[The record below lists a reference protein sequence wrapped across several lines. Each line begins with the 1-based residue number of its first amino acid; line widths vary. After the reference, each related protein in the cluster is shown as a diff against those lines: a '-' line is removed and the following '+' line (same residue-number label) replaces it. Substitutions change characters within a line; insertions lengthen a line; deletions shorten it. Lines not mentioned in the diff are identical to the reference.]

1 MKSIGLL
8 NKITSALICIQ
19 VLLSG
24 IGTYAVYA
32 EDAADL
38 DIYLAIGQSNM
49 AGRASIEQ
57 ADCVPIENAYLFN
70 AEGAWEPAQMGALT
84 EDGAVQGFNRYSDV
98 RKTDGTLQGLSP
110 AYSFAKLTAQSTGRK
125 IGIVS
130 NARGAT
136 TIKQWAKGYEAPEG
150 ASESQLDYD
159 LYEKSVA
166 RAVKAAQAGGKIA
179 GVIWHQGEA
188 GGDASDYMADLKK
201 LVSDL
206 KTDLKDYLKTEN
218 TLPFVAGTLAGNYVT
233 ADIYN
238 AKIGQMTDQSNENY
252 IPDSAVANVGIG
264 ETLSDNTHL
273 NSQAQRDL
281 GEAYAYKMLK
291 LVYGQTLSWAEQNK
305 IGISAA
311 SGGSNPELAFDGA
324 INLNAAT
331 GFWQAGDNN
340 DALVLDLG
348 KTHSVSEI
356 RIYWGD
362 SWRRTNRYNIYA
374 KSGQSTW
381 QKICDRSEINT
392 YENLYYGEFTAD
404 EFAGITADYI
414 KIEPVEIYDR
424 KISEVDSAATA
435 HIAEIEIFGKEMPAE
450 GSRQAM
456 TATDIRLD
464 SDNKSVISNPNYPP
478 AILSDGLFGNSQG
491 SYAIYFGAAN
501 ARMTPSVIL
510 KGEATNVTH
519 IAIYAGVSGN
529 ADMVDAGGVR
539 VYNYNES
546 TASYEEIGISGYDT
560 VDNGTNTGLNN
571 SASESSVRA
580 NQIVFLKLDR
590 AVRTN
595 ELKVEFNQSTPF
607 RICETEA
614 YYAPQNK
621 LFGKAMSDF
630 APEYPESEFG
640 KNIINGGFVLT
651 DGERQGCFDHKIWSV
666 NNTADDVYAEYGVD
680 GEKINRLVVYSG
692 NGEGTGTVDAVELE
706 YTVDGTD
713 WVKADFEKEEQT
725 GEKLI
730 AKFDSIYPKKIR
742 VHILSPETVVVREIE
757 AYDDSVTAPIEPE
770 YFDADGYDYD
780 TETNALCSTQ
790 LKQISFIG
798 GKCINER
805 IIADGKAG
813 SAAGVY
819 SSAWVIDEGEN
830 ACAEFFFSSPVAVNK
845 IQLTSGWRDMS
856 EDGIVSDI
864 TLQIYEDG
872 EYTDIAV
879 ITGNTSKMAIT
890 SFPVVS
896 ASRYRVLLG
905 ADNAMRIREIQLN
918 YAVYAIAFEKE
929 FGNDGII
936 TTGRCDNRIIA
947 EYDGEYTVELTVNGE
962 ATAVDEAGRFTLD
975 IDKNGIYELCAVIS
989 DANTGIQLAVFTKT
1003 LIAADFSEIIRQIN
1017 DGESSLREFRQNLLN
1032 NSALAEKYGYDVSA
1046 AVNDSDG
1053 AIGLLIE
1060 KLREK
1065 APYEESPAGFE
1076 RLIDDIKNAMPGCS
1090 INGAETGGQMQYALE
1105 NYAGILGFDCN
1116 EIYDFAQQQKTEV
1129 SMIAAEIVA
1138 YREKVLQGRLDADN
1152 YAAAFRYAMAMTA
1165 YNISYYGSLSSVFDK
1180 YSDVCSID
1188 YSVIENK
1195 YLDVT
1200 YRRLK
1205 SFHVEKYTDI
1215 PALLMKAYND
1225 TKSSAPQ
1232 NTQSGGGSGGGS
1244 VYYKEQPA
1252 TNPRD
1257 DDIKNETEP
1266 YRDMNG
1272 YEWAKESVAR
1282 LTELGVVSGKG
1293 DGEFCPGDNVTREQ
1307 FIKMIVTAMQLE
1319 IHETVNRFEDVTDSA
1334 WYSSYVLTGCSY
1346 GITRGI
1352 SETVFGVGMPITR
1365 QDMAVITYRAAECR
1379 MYGFKDDTMSFAD
1392 EADISDYALTAVR
1405 RMAGNG
1411 IINGVGD
1418 NCFAPKNLST
1428 RAEAAVMICRL
1439 LTSMEGK

>member
-32 EDAADL
+32 ENAADL

-456 TATDIRLD
+456 TARDIRLD
-464 SDNKSVISNPNYPP
+464 SDNKSVISDANYPP
-478 AILSDGLFGNSQG
+478 AILSDGVFGNSNKT
-491 SYAIYFGAAN
+491 YAIYFGPAN
-501 ARMTPSVIL
+501 AQKKPSVVL
-510 KGEATNVTH
+510 EGEETYVTH
-519 IAIYAGVSGN
+519 IAVYAGVSGSS
-529 ADMVDAGGVR
+529 DMVDASGVK

-546 TASYEEIGISGYDT
+546 AAEYEELRISWYDT

-571 SASESSVRA
+571 TGAASSARA
-580 NQIVFLKLDR
+580 NQIVFLKL
-590 AVRTN
+590 AEPVQTSK
-595 ELKVEFNQSTPF
+595 LKVQFNQATALRVCEIETYYSTK
-607 RICETEA
+607 
-614 YYAPQNK
+614 NK
-621 LFGKAMSDF
+621 LFGKAMAAFS
-630 APEYPESEFG
+630 PEYPTSNFG
-640 KNIINGGFVLT
+640 TNVIKGGFVLT
-651 DGERQGCFDHKIWSV
+651 DGV
-666 NNTADDVYAEYGVD
+666 NNDANGVKRWYVNETLEKDPYVEYNMN
-680 GEKINRLVVYSG
+680 GEKINHIVIYSG
-692 NGEGTGTVDAVELE
+692 STQPVLRPDGATTRGGSVNPKYVDIK
-706 YTVDGTD
+706 YTVDGSL
-713 WVKADFEKEEQT
+713 WESVNFESIEEIELS
-725 GEKLI
+725 GSKGCKLGI
-730 AKFDSIYPKKIR
+730 SFTEIQPEKIR
-742 VHILSPETVVVREIE
+742 VCLKGDSMVSEGENNSLRVKEIE
-757 AYDDSVTAPIEPE
+757 AYYDESINAEEFSRLDSCSITGVKLTQDGGFSASLKNNAKDAITVYVMTA
-770 YFDADGYDYD
+770 
-780 TETNALCSTQ
+780 S
-790 LKQISFIG
+790 K
-798 GKCINER
+798 
-805 IIADGKAG
+805 
-813 SAAGVY
+813 AAGALTDV
-819 SSAWVIDEGEN
+819 
-830 ACAEFFFSSPVAVNK
+830 K
-845 IQLTSGWRDMS
+845 I
-856 EDGIVSDI
+856 V
-864 TLQIYEDG
+864 
-872 EYTDIAV
+872 
-879 ITGNTSKMAIT
+879 
-890 SFPVVS
+890 
-896 ASRYRVLLG
+896 
-905 ADNAMRIREIQLN
+905 
-918 YAVYAIAFEKE
+918 
-929 FGNDGII
+929 
-936 TTGRCDNRIIA
+936 
-947 EYDGEYTVELTVNGE
+947 EYTVEKGE
-962 ATAVDEAGRFTLD
+962 RKYLAAESAAYENADTIEAYLWVKD
-975 IDKNGIYELCAVIS
+975 SIKPIIDKI
-989 DANTGIQLAVFTKT
+989 FT
-1003 LIAADFSEIIRQIN
+1003 
-1017 DGESSLREFRQNLLN
+1017 
-1032 NSALAEKYGYDVSA
+1032 
-1046 AVNDSDG
+1046 
-1053 AIGLLIE
+1053 
-1060 KLREK
+1060 
-1065 APYEESPAGFE
+1065 
-1076 RLIDDIKNAMPGCS
+1076 
-1090 INGAETGGQMQYALE
+1090 
-1105 NYAGILGFDCN
+1105 
-1116 EIYDFAQQQKTEV
+1116 
-1129 SMIAAEIVA
+1129 
-1138 YREKVLQGRLDADN
+1138 
-1152 YAAAFRYAMAMTA
+1152 
-1165 YNISYYGSLSSVFDK
+1165 
-1180 YSDVCSID
+1180 
-1188 YSVIENK
+1188 
-1195 YLDVT
+1195 
-1200 YRRLK
+1200 
-1205 SFHVEKYTDI
+1205 
-1215 PALLMKAYND
+1215 
-1225 TKSSAPQ
+1225 
-1232 NTQSGGGSGGGS
+1232 S
-1244 VYYKEQPA
+1244 VY
-1252 TNPRD
+1252 N
-1257 DDIKNETEP
+1257 
-1266 YRDMNG
+1266 
-1272 YEWAKESVAR
+1272 
-1282 LTELGVVSGKG
+1282 
-1293 DGEFCPGDNVTREQ
+1293 
-1307 FIKMIVTAMQLE
+1307 
-1319 IHETVNRFEDVTDSA
+1319 
-1334 WYSSYVLTGCSY
+1334 
-1346 GITRGI
+1346 
-1352 SETVFGVGMPITR
+1352 
-1365 QDMAVITYRAAECR
+1365 
-1379 MYGFKDDTMSFAD
+1379 
-1392 EADISDYALTAVR
+1392 
-1405 RMAGNG
+1405 
-1411 IINGVGD
+1411 
-1418 NCFAPKNLST
+1418 
-1428 RAEAAVMICRL
+1428 
-1439 LTSMEGK
+1439 

>member
-1 MKSIGLL
+1 MVINMKSIGLL

-57 ADCVPIENAYLFN
+57 ADCVPIESAYLFN

-233 ADIYN
+233 SDIYN

-324 INLNAAT
+324 MNLNAET

-348 KTHSVSEI
+348 KSHSVSEI

-464 SDNKSVISNPNYPP
+464 SDNKSVISDANYPP
-478 AILSDGLFGNSQG
+478 AILSDGVFGNSNKT
-491 SYAIYFGAAN
+491 YAIYFGAAN
-501 ARMTPSVIL
+501 AQKKPSVVL
-510 KGEATNVTH
+510 EGEETYVTH
-519 IAIYAGVSGN
+519 IAVYAGVSGSS
-529 ADMVDAGGVR
+529 DMVDASGVKA
-539 VYNYNES
+539 YNYNES
-546 TASYEEIGISGYDT
+546 TAEYEELRISWYDT

-571 SASESSVRA
+571 TGAASSARA
-580 NQIVFLKLDR
+580 NQIVFLKL
-590 AVRTN
+590 AEPVQTSK
-595 ELKVEFNQSTPF
+595 LKVQFNQATALRVCEIETYYSTK
-607 RICETEA
+607 
-614 YYAPQNK
+614 NK
-621 LFGKAMSDF
+621 LFGKAMAAFS
-630 APEYPESEFG
+630 PEYPTGNFG
-640 KNIINGGFVLT
+640 TNVINGGFVLT
-651 DGERQGCFDHKIWSV
+651 DGV
-666 NNTADDVYAEYGVD
+666 NNDANGVKRWYVNETLGKDPYVEYNMN
-680 GEKINRLVVYSG
+680 GEKINHIVIYSG
-692 NGEGTGTVDAVELE
+692 STQPVLRPDGATTRGGSVNPKYVDIK
-706 YTVDGTD
+706 YTVDGSL
-713 WVKADFEKEEQT
+713 WESVNFESIEEIELS
-725 GEKLI
+725 GSKGCKLGI
-730 AKFDSIYPKKIR
+730 SFTEIQPEKIR
-742 VHILSPETVVVREIE
+742 VCLKGDSMVSAAENNSLRVKEIE
-757 AYDDSVTAPIEPE
+757 AYYDESINAEEFSRLDSCSIMGVKLTQDGGFSASLKNNAKDAITVYVMTA
-770 YFDADGYDYD
+770 
-780 TETNALCSTQ
+780 S
-790 LKQISFIG
+790 K
-798 GKCINER
+798 
-805 IIADGKAG
+805 
-813 SAAGVY
+813 AAGALTDV
-819 SSAWVIDEGEN
+819 
-830 ACAEFFFSSPVAVNK
+830 K
-845 IQLTSGWRDMS
+845 I
-856 EDGIVSDI
+856 V
-864 TLQIYEDG
+864 
-872 EYTDIAV
+872 
-879 ITGNTSKMAIT
+879 
-890 SFPVVS
+890 
-896 ASRYRVLLG
+896 
-905 ADNAMRIREIQLN
+905 
-918 YAVYAIAFEKE
+918 
-929 FGNDGII
+929 
-936 TTGRCDNRIIA
+936 
-947 EYDGEYTVELTVNGE
+947 EYTVEKGE
-962 ATAVDEAGRFTLD
+962 RKYLAAESAAYENADTIEAYLWVKD
-975 IDKNGIYELCAVIS
+975 SIKPIIDKI
-989 DANTGIQLAVFTKT
+989 FT
-1003 LIAADFSEIIRQIN
+1003 
-1017 DGESSLREFRQNLLN
+1017 
-1032 NSALAEKYGYDVSA
+1032 
-1046 AVNDSDG
+1046 
-1053 AIGLLIE
+1053 
-1060 KLREK
+1060 
-1065 APYEESPAGFE
+1065 
-1076 RLIDDIKNAMPGCS
+1076 
-1090 INGAETGGQMQYALE
+1090 
-1105 NYAGILGFDCN
+1105 
-1116 EIYDFAQQQKTEV
+1116 
-1129 SMIAAEIVA
+1129 
-1138 YREKVLQGRLDADN
+1138 
-1152 YAAAFRYAMAMTA
+1152 
-1165 YNISYYGSLSSVFDK
+1165 
-1180 YSDVCSID
+1180 
-1188 YSVIENK
+1188 
-1195 YLDVT
+1195 
-1200 YRRLK
+1200 
-1205 SFHVEKYTDI
+1205 
-1215 PALLMKAYND
+1215 
-1225 TKSSAPQ
+1225 
-1232 NTQSGGGSGGGS
+1232 S
-1244 VYYKEQPA
+1244 VY
-1252 TNPRD
+1252 N
-1257 DDIKNETEP
+1257 
-1266 YRDMNG
+1266 
-1272 YEWAKESVAR
+1272 
-1282 LTELGVVSGKG
+1282 
-1293 DGEFCPGDNVTREQ
+1293 
-1307 FIKMIVTAMQLE
+1307 
-1319 IHETVNRFEDVTDSA
+1319 
-1334 WYSSYVLTGCSY
+1334 
-1346 GITRGI
+1346 
-1352 SETVFGVGMPITR
+1352 
-1365 QDMAVITYRAAECR
+1365 
-1379 MYGFKDDTMSFAD
+1379 
-1392 EADISDYALTAVR
+1392 
-1405 RMAGNG
+1405 
-1411 IINGVGD
+1411 
-1418 NCFAPKNLST
+1418 
-1428 RAEAAVMICRL
+1428 
-1439 LTSMEGK
+1439 

>member
-392 YENLYYGEFTAD
+392 YENLYYGEFTED

-501 ARMTPSVIL
+501 AQKKPSVVL
-510 KGEATNVTH
+510 EGEEAYVTH
-519 IAIYAGVSGN
+519 IAVYAGVSGSS
-529 ADMVDAGGVR
+529 DMVDASGVKA
-539 VYNYNES
+539 YNYNES
-546 TASYEEIGISGYDT
+546 TAEYEELRISWYDT

-571 SASESSVRA
+571 TGAASSARA
-580 NQIVFLKLDR
+580 NQIVFLKL
-590 AVRTN
+590 AEPVQTSK
-595 ELKVEFNQSTPF
+595 LKVQFNQATALRVCEIETYYSTK
-607 RICETEA
+607 
-614 YYAPQNK
+614 NK
-621 LFGKAMSDF
+621 LFGKAMAAFS
-630 APEYPESEFG
+630 PEYPTGNFG
-640 KNIINGGFVLT
+640 TNVINGGFVLT
-651 DGERQGCFDHKIWSV
+651 DGV
-666 NNTADDVYAEYGVD
+666 NNDANGVKRWYVNETLGKDPYVEYNMN
-680 GEKINRLVVYSG
+680 GEKINHIVIYSG
-692 NGEGTGTVDAVELE
+692 STQPVLRPDGANTRGGSVNPKYVDIK
-706 YTVDGTD
+706 YTVDGSL
-713 WVKADFEKEEQT
+713 WESVNFESIEEIELS
-725 GEKLI
+725 GSKGCKLGI
-730 AKFDSIYPKKIR
+730 SFTEIQPEKIR
-742 VHILSPETVVVREIE
+742 VCLKGDSMVSAAENNSLRVKEIE
-757 AYDDSVTAPIEPE
+757 AYYDESINAEEFSRLDSCSIMGVKLTQDGGFSASLKNNAKDAITVYVMTA
-770 YFDADGYDYD
+770 
-780 TETNALCSTQ
+780 S
-790 LKQISFIG
+790 K
-798 GKCINER
+798 
-805 IIADGKAG
+805 
-813 SAAGVY
+813 AAGALTDV
-819 SSAWVIDEGEN
+819 
-830 ACAEFFFSSPVAVNK
+830 K
-845 IQLTSGWRDMS
+845 I
-856 EDGIVSDI
+856 V
-864 TLQIYEDG
+864 
-872 EYTDIAV
+872 
-879 ITGNTSKMAIT
+879 
-890 SFPVVS
+890 
-896 ASRYRVLLG
+896 
-905 ADNAMRIREIQLN
+905 
-918 YAVYAIAFEKE
+918 
-929 FGNDGII
+929 
-936 TTGRCDNRIIA
+936 
-947 EYDGEYTVELTVNGE
+947 EYTVEKGE
-962 ATAVDEAGRFTLD
+962 RKYLAAESAAYENADTIEAYLWVKD
-975 IDKNGIYELCAVIS
+975 SIKPIIDKI
-989 DANTGIQLAVFTKT
+989 FT
-1003 LIAADFSEIIRQIN
+1003 
-1017 DGESSLREFRQNLLN
+1017 
-1032 NSALAEKYGYDVSA
+1032 
-1046 AVNDSDG
+1046 
-1053 AIGLLIE
+1053 
-1060 KLREK
+1060 
-1065 APYEESPAGFE
+1065 
-1076 RLIDDIKNAMPGCS
+1076 
-1090 INGAETGGQMQYALE
+1090 
-1105 NYAGILGFDCN
+1105 
-1116 EIYDFAQQQKTEV
+1116 
-1129 SMIAAEIVA
+1129 
-1138 YREKVLQGRLDADN
+1138 
-1152 YAAAFRYAMAMTA
+1152 
-1165 YNISYYGSLSSVFDK
+1165 
-1180 YSDVCSID
+1180 
-1188 YSVIENK
+1188 
-1195 YLDVT
+1195 
-1200 YRRLK
+1200 
-1205 SFHVEKYTDI
+1205 
-1215 PALLMKAYND
+1215 
-1225 TKSSAPQ
+1225 
-1232 NTQSGGGSGGGS
+1232 S
-1244 VYYKEQPA
+1244 VY
-1252 TNPRD
+1252 N
-1257 DDIKNETEP
+1257 
-1266 YRDMNG
+1266 
-1272 YEWAKESVAR
+1272 
-1282 LTELGVVSGKG
+1282 
-1293 DGEFCPGDNVTREQ
+1293 
-1307 FIKMIVTAMQLE
+1307 
-1319 IHETVNRFEDVTDSA
+1319 
-1334 WYSSYVLTGCSY
+1334 
-1346 GITRGI
+1346 
-1352 SETVFGVGMPITR
+1352 
-1365 QDMAVITYRAAECR
+1365 
-1379 MYGFKDDTMSFAD
+1379 
-1392 EADISDYALTAVR
+1392 
-1405 RMAGNG
+1405 
-1411 IINGVGD
+1411 
-1418 NCFAPKNLST
+1418 
-1428 RAEAAVMICRL
+1428 
-1439 LTSMEGK
+1439 

>member
-501 ARMTPSVIL
+501 AQKKPSVVL
-510 KGEATNVTH
+510 EGEETYVTH
-519 IAIYAGVSGN
+519 IAVYAGVSGSS
-529 ADMVDAGGVR
+529 DMVDASGVK

-546 TASYEEIGISGYDT
+546 TAEYEELRISWYDT

-571 SASESSVRA
+571 TGAASSARA
-580 NQIVFLKLDR
+580 NQIVFLKL
-590 AVRTN
+590 AEPVQTSK
-595 ELKVEFNQSTPF
+595 LKVQFNQATALRVCEIETYYSTK
-607 RICETEA
+607 
-614 YYAPQNK
+614 NK
-621 LFGKAMSDF
+621 LFGKAMAAFS
-630 APEYPESEFG
+630 PEYPTGNFG
-640 KNIINGGFVLT
+640 TNVINGGFVLT
-651 DGERQGCFDHKIWSV
+651 DGV
-666 NNTADDVYAEYGVD
+666 NNDANGVKRWYVNETLGKDPYVEYNMN
-680 GEKINRLVVYSG
+680 GEKINHIVIYSG
-692 NGEGTGTVDAVELE
+692 STQPVLRPDGATTRGGSVNPKYVDIK
-706 YTVDGTD
+706 YTVDGGL
-713 WVKADFEKEEQT
+713 WESVNFESIEEIELS
-725 GEKLI
+725 GSKGCKLGI
-730 AKFDSIYPKKIR
+730 SFTEIQPEKIR
-742 VHILSPETVVVREIE
+742 VCLKGDSMVSAAENNSLRVKEIE
-757 AYDDSVTAPIEPE
+757 AYYDESINAKEFSRLDSCSIMGVKLTQDGGFSASLKNNAKDAITVYVMTA
-770 YFDADGYDYD
+770 
-780 TETNALCSTQ
+780 S
-790 LKQISFIG
+790 K
-798 GKCINER
+798 
-805 IIADGKAG
+805 
-813 SAAGVY
+813 AAGALTDV
-819 SSAWVIDEGEN
+819 
-830 ACAEFFFSSPVAVNK
+830 K
-845 IQLTSGWRDMS
+845 I
-856 EDGIVSDI
+856 V
-864 TLQIYEDG
+864 
-872 EYTDIAV
+872 
-879 ITGNTSKMAIT
+879 
-890 SFPVVS
+890 
-896 ASRYRVLLG
+896 
-905 ADNAMRIREIQLN
+905 
-918 YAVYAIAFEKE
+918 
-929 FGNDGII
+929 
-936 TTGRCDNRIIA
+936 
-947 EYDGEYTVELTVNGE
+947 EYTVEKGE
-962 ATAVDEAGRFTLD
+962 RKYLAAESAAYENADTIEAYLWVKD
-975 IDKNGIYELCAVIS
+975 SIKPIIDKI
-989 DANTGIQLAVFTKT
+989 FT
-1003 LIAADFSEIIRQIN
+1003 
-1017 DGESSLREFRQNLLN
+1017 
-1032 NSALAEKYGYDVSA
+1032 
-1046 AVNDSDG
+1046 
-1053 AIGLLIE
+1053 
-1060 KLREK
+1060 
-1065 APYEESPAGFE
+1065 
-1076 RLIDDIKNAMPGCS
+1076 
-1090 INGAETGGQMQYALE
+1090 
-1105 NYAGILGFDCN
+1105 
-1116 EIYDFAQQQKTEV
+1116 
-1129 SMIAAEIVA
+1129 
-1138 YREKVLQGRLDADN
+1138 
-1152 YAAAFRYAMAMTA
+1152 
-1165 YNISYYGSLSSVFDK
+1165 
-1180 YSDVCSID
+1180 
-1188 YSVIENK
+1188 
-1195 YLDVT
+1195 
-1200 YRRLK
+1200 
-1205 SFHVEKYTDI
+1205 
-1215 PALLMKAYND
+1215 
-1225 TKSSAPQ
+1225 
-1232 NTQSGGGSGGGS
+1232 S
-1244 VYYKEQPA
+1244 VY
-1252 TNPRD
+1252 N
-1257 DDIKNETEP
+1257 
-1266 YRDMNG
+1266 
-1272 YEWAKESVAR
+1272 
-1282 LTELGVVSGKG
+1282 
-1293 DGEFCPGDNVTREQ
+1293 
-1307 FIKMIVTAMQLE
+1307 
-1319 IHETVNRFEDVTDSA
+1319 
-1334 WYSSYVLTGCSY
+1334 
-1346 GITRGI
+1346 
-1352 SETVFGVGMPITR
+1352 
-1365 QDMAVITYRAAECR
+1365 
-1379 MYGFKDDTMSFAD
+1379 
-1392 EADISDYALTAVR
+1392 
-1405 RMAGNG
+1405 
-1411 IINGVGD
+1411 
-1418 NCFAPKNLST
+1418 
-1428 RAEAAVMICRL
+1428 
-1439 LTSMEGK
+1439 

>member
-1 MKSIGLL
+1 MKSIRLL

-70 AEGAWEPAQMGALT
+70 AEGVWEPAQMGALT

-166 RAVKAAQAGGKIA
+166 RAVQAARAGGKIA

-311 SGGSNPELAFDGA
+311 SGGINPELAFDGA

-456 TATDIRLD
+456 TARDIRLD
-464 SDNKSVISNPNYPP
+464 SDNKSVISDANYPP
-478 AILSDGLFGNSQG
+478 AILSDGVFGNSNKT
-491 SYAIYFGAAN
+491 YAIYFGPAN
-501 ARMTPSVIL
+501 AQKKPSVVL
-510 KGEATNVTH
+510 EGEETYVTH
-519 IAIYAGVSGN
+519 IAVYAGVSGSS
-529 ADMVDAGGVR
+529 DMVDASGVK

-546 TASYEEIGISGYDT
+546 AAEYEELRISWYDT

-571 SASESSVRA
+571 TGAASSARA
-580 NQIVFLKLDR
+580 NQIVFLKL
-590 AVRTN
+590 AEPVQTSK
-595 ELKVEFNQSTPF
+595 LKVQFNQATALRVCEIETYYSTK
-607 RICETEA
+607 
-614 YYAPQNK
+614 NK
-621 LFGKAMSDF
+621 LFGKAMAAFS
-630 APEYPESEFG
+630 PEYPTSNFG
-640 KNIINGGFVLT
+640 TNVINGGFVLT
-651 DGERQGCFDHKIWSV
+651 DGV
-666 NNTADDVYAEYGVD
+666 NNDANGVKRWYVNETLEKDPYVEYNMN
-680 GEKINRLVVYSG
+680 GEKINHIVIYSG
-692 NGEGTGTVDAVELE
+692 STQPVLRPDGATTRGGSVNPKYVDIK
-706 YTVDGTD
+706 YTVDGSL
-713 WVKADFEKEEQT
+713 WESVNFESIEEIELS
-725 GEKLI
+725 GSKGCKLGI
-730 AKFDSIYPKKIR
+730 SFTEIQPEKIR
-742 VHILSPETVVVREIE
+742 VCLKGDSMVSEAENNSLRVKEIE
-757 AYDDSVTAPIEPE
+757 AYYDESINAEEFSRLDSCSIMGVKLTQDGGFSASLKNNAKNAITVYVMTA
-770 YFDADGYDYD
+770 
-780 TETNALCSTQ
+780 S
-790 LKQISFIG
+790 K
-798 GKCINER
+798 
-805 IIADGKAG
+805 
-813 SAAGVY
+813 AAGALTDV
-819 SSAWVIDEGEN
+819 
-830 ACAEFFFSSPVAVNK
+830 K
-845 IQLTSGWRDMS
+845 I
-856 EDGIVSDI
+856 V
-864 TLQIYEDG
+864 
-872 EYTDIAV
+872 
-879 ITGNTSKMAIT
+879 
-890 SFPVVS
+890 
-896 ASRYRVLLG
+896 
-905 ADNAMRIREIQLN
+905 
-918 YAVYAIAFEKE
+918 
-929 FGNDGII
+929 
-936 TTGRCDNRIIA
+936 
-947 EYDGEYTVELTVNGE
+947 EYTVEKGE
-962 ATAVDEAGRFTLD
+962 RKYLAAESAAYENADTIEAYLWVKD
-975 IDKNGIYELCAVIS
+975 SIKPIIDKI
-989 DANTGIQLAVFTKT
+989 FT
-1003 LIAADFSEIIRQIN
+1003 
-1017 DGESSLREFRQNLLN
+1017 
-1032 NSALAEKYGYDVSA
+1032 
-1046 AVNDSDG
+1046 
-1053 AIGLLIE
+1053 
-1060 KLREK
+1060 
-1065 APYEESPAGFE
+1065 
-1076 RLIDDIKNAMPGCS
+1076 
-1090 INGAETGGQMQYALE
+1090 
-1105 NYAGILGFDCN
+1105 
-1116 EIYDFAQQQKTEV
+1116 
-1129 SMIAAEIVA
+1129 
-1138 YREKVLQGRLDADN
+1138 
-1152 YAAAFRYAMAMTA
+1152 
-1165 YNISYYGSLSSVFDK
+1165 
-1180 YSDVCSID
+1180 
-1188 YSVIENK
+1188 
-1195 YLDVT
+1195 
-1200 YRRLK
+1200 
-1205 SFHVEKYTDI
+1205 
-1215 PALLMKAYND
+1215 
-1225 TKSSAPQ
+1225 
-1232 NTQSGGGSGGGS
+1232 S
-1244 VYYKEQPA
+1244 VY
-1252 TNPRD
+1252 N
-1257 DDIKNETEP
+1257 
-1266 YRDMNG
+1266 
-1272 YEWAKESVAR
+1272 
-1282 LTELGVVSGKG
+1282 
-1293 DGEFCPGDNVTREQ
+1293 
-1307 FIKMIVTAMQLE
+1307 
-1319 IHETVNRFEDVTDSA
+1319 
-1334 WYSSYVLTGCSY
+1334 
-1346 GITRGI
+1346 
-1352 SETVFGVGMPITR
+1352 
-1365 QDMAVITYRAAECR
+1365 
-1379 MYGFKDDTMSFAD
+1379 
-1392 EADISDYALTAVR
+1392 
-1405 RMAGNG
+1405 
-1411 IINGVGD
+1411 
-1418 NCFAPKNLST
+1418 
-1428 RAEAAVMICRL
+1428 
-1439 LTSMEGK
+1439 